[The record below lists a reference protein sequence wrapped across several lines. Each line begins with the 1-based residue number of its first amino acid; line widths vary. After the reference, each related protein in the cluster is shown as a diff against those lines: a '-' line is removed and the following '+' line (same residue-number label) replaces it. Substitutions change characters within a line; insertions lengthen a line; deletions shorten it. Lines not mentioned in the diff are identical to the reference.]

1 MLVLFR
7 MCVSA
12 RKYLHVVRIYVF
24 HVARTLVLSA
34 RGPYVRVLTG
44 VVRNAF
50 CTWSVLW
57 HCLHVVCMYVSARG
71 PYLRFHV
78 VRTLVLSARGLY
90 VRVARGP

>member
-1 MLVLFR
+1 METLLVLFR
-7 MCVSA
+7 MCVYA

-34 RGPYVRVLTG
+34 RGLYLRVLTG

-57 HCLHVVCMYVSARG
+57 CCLHVVCMYVRVSTWSVMRSARG
-71 PYLRFHV
+71 PYSGNV
-78 VRTLVLSARGLY
+78 CYVSARG
-90 VRVARGP
+90 P